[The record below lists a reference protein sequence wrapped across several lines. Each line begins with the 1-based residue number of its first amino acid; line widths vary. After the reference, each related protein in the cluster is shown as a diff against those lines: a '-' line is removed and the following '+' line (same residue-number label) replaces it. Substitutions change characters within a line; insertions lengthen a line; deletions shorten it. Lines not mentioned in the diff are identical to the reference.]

1 MTKTNKGRRLEIEAW
16 RRRNKDVEVEKASGD
31 TDVETE
37 MKKLARRDRGVETD
51 KFNKGIR
58 GRNIENET

>member
-1 MTKTNKGRRLEIEAW
+1 MAN
-16 RRRNKDVEVEKASGD
+16 GD

-51 KFNKGIR
+51 KFNKGIS
-58 GRNIENET
+58 GRNIENEM